1 MDFDGKGFDFL
12 PDGSSED
19 PMDCLKPERLRESI
33 RELEGE
39 IRWKPEDAELHFQL
53 GVYYGCLKNSGKAVH
68 AYLKALELDPGMH
81 QARYLLGE
89 HYFEKK
95 RYWDAA
101 MEFGH
106 YSAAEPD
113 DPDGSLYL
121 KFGIAC
127 LRLGRKEDAKRHLEK
142 ARSDKD
148 FGRAGLAAKLLSW
161 LS

>member
-1 MDFDGKGFDFL
+1 MDFGGNGFDFL
-12 PDGSSED
+12 SDCSNGN
-19 PMDCLKPERLRESI
+19 PMDCLKPEHLRESI
-33 RELEGE
+33 RELEAE
-39 IRWKPEDAELHFQL
+39 IRWKPEDAELHFEL
-53 GVYYGCLKNSGKAVH
+53 GVYYGCLKDREKAAY
-68 AYLKALELDPGMH
+68 AYLRALELDPGMH

-89 HYFEKK
+89 HYFERK

-106 YSAAEPD
+106 YISAEPD
-113 DPDGSLYL
+113 DPDGMLYL

-142 ARSDKD
+142 AQLDND
-148 FGRAGLAAKLLSW
+148 FGRAVLVAKLLSR